1 MFWRNYNM
9 KRKVLSVLL
18 AVLMITS
25 VFGILASA
33 EYYTDIDYISIN
45 GVTAP
50 TVGAQPVYSAS
61 ENGSDQF
68 RIYTEYIG
76 QTGDE
81 IYDGVSWYDVTD
93 QCIVKKGDVFKANH
107 EYTVSVYLTTK
118 KSSDPNVIYMFPSII
133 MNIFING
140 KDALG
145 GYITPSASSYSSG
158 YCVYYTFPAL
168 ETQVDSITV
177 TGVTAPAKGAK
188 PAYKATVASSEP
200 YTVTQAYDDSNIKNG
215 VEWYDTTAG
224 KQMKSTDTF
233 QAGHAYSV
241 TVYLRVKEDYV
252 FPRNFT
258 GTAKVNGKSATA
270 APADPL
276 AMADLLQDYSVIYDF
291 PALDEDPVTPAVSF
305 PDVKKGSWYY
315 DSVMYVAQKGYM
327 AGYSNH
333 NFGPADYLQRQDFV
347 LIIARIAG
355 ANLDDY
361 ADATP
366 KFSDVKKGSYYY
378 AAVMWGVANNV
389 IGGYNNG
396 KFGVGDNINREQVA
410 AILYAYVKPSA
421 TGSSAIL
428 STYPDKDRISEYA
441 QPAMIWAVNNGII
454 SGMGDGRIAP
464 KDGAS
469 RAQIATIITRM
480 DEQGLFNKA

>member
-1 MFWRNYNM
+1 M
-9 KRKVLSVLL
+9 KKKLLSV
-18 AVLMITS
+18 
-25 VFGILASA
+25 ILAALMLMSVMSIA
-33 EYYTDIDYISIN
+33 CYADYYDAITFISIK
-45 GVTAP
+45 GVVAP
-50 TVGAQPVYSAS
+50 VVGAKPSYTANNNNAENFRLYDEYAPVG
-61 ENGSDQF
+61 EN
-68 RIYTEYIG
+68 IYNA
-76 QTGDE
+76 
-81 IYDGVSWYDVTD
+81 VSWYDVTTQSVMD
-93 QCIVKKGDVFKANH
+93 KNDTFQAGH
-107 EYTVSVYLTTK
+107 SYTVTVYLV
-118 KSSDPNVIYMFPSII
+118 NVGKTNMFPLNTVSSSLT
-133 MNIFING
+133 ING
-140 KDALG
+140 KDAYGDFIDPNL
-145 GYITPSASSYSSG
+145 YASEWSPTYF
-158 YCVYYTFPAL
+158 VYYTFPPL

-258 GTAKVNGKSATA
+258 GTAKINGKSATA
-270 APADPL
+270 VPADPL

-327 AGYSNH
+327 AGYSNG